1 MKRFILL
8 IFFASGGFA
17 QGIDRP
23 VNLAP
28 IAELAGMEINKG
40 NLPGAVVL
48 IGNQKKILYRE
59 AFGLR
64 TLKPVPLAMPPET
77 RFDLASLTKVVATT
91 TAIMQLNEHKKLKLD
106 APVARYWPA
115 FARNGKATITIRQLL
130 THYSGLRADL
140 DLGGDW
146 SGYEAALNLIIA
158 EKPAMAADTDFL
170 YSDINFEILGEL
182 VRRISGLPLDVY
194 CARYIFRPLGMRHTG
209 FKPGPQPDIAP
220 TGFRDDKLRQGEV
233 HDPAAFRMGGVAGHA
248 GLFSNADDLAIFAGM
263 LLNEGEWHGKRIL
276 SRHSVEAMTVPQSP
290 QGKTKLRG
298 FGWDIKPPFVSN
310 REQLLPVGAFGHLG
324 YTGTLLTIDPISKT
338 YLIVLCNRVHPDQKG
353 DANPLRR
360 GILGI
365 VSDTFSPLSDEQV
378 LAARPELANYYKQAG
393 AQPEIR
399 SVAKIK
405 TGLDVMVAEGFAPLK
420 GRRVGVITN
429 HTGIDA
435 TGHSIVDLL
444 YKAPEV
450 KLTAIFSPEHGISGN
465 RDEKIAS
472 GTEHISGLPVYSLYG
487 EVKRPSDEML
497 HNLDALVFD
506 IQDAGVR
513 FYTYASTMAYA
524 MEAAARSGIDFYV
537 LDRPNPIGA
546 DSVQGP
552 GLDAD
557 LKSFTA
563 YFPLPVRHGM
573 TIAEL
578 AQLFNSGIGAR
589 LHVIKMRGYKR
600 NDWYDDTG
608 LKWVNP
614 SPNLRSLTET
624 TLYPGV
630 ALVEGATLSVG
641 RGTDVPFERVGAP
654 WINAPELANFLNHR
668 EIAGVFFIPAEF
680 TPDTDRYKHQPCHGI
695 RIILTDRHALN
706 SPLLGVEIASALHKL
721 YPTQFNIQRTL
732 GMVGE
737 RRVLQAIIESQD
749 PKIIAAQWQD
759 GIKQFIALR
768 NQYLLYP

>member
-1 MKRFILL
+1 MKRL
-8 IFFASGGFA
+8 IFSLLLCIASGAFGQNLA
-17 QGIDRP
+17 KSA
-23 VNLAP
+23 NLAP
-28 IAELAGMEINKG
+28 IAELAGMEIRKG

-48 IGNQKKILYRE
+48 IGNTKQVLYRE
-59 AFGLR
+59 AFGFR
-64 TLKPVPLAMPPET
+64 TLKPAPLAMTPET

-91 TAIMQLNEHKKLKLD
+91 TAIMQLNERKKLRLD
-106 APVARYWPA
+106 DTVARYWPE
-115 FARNGKATITIRQLL
+115 FARNGKAAITIRQLL

-140 DLGGDW
+140 DLNW
-146 SGYEAALNLIIA
+146 SGYEAALKLIVA

-182 VRRISGLPLDVY
+182 VRRISGLPLDSY
-194 CARYIFRPLGMRHTG
+194 CQKYIFAPLKMKHSG
-209 FKPGPQPDIAP
+209 FNPGVQSDIAP
-220 TGFRDDKLRQGEV
+220 TGFRDGKLRQGEA

-263 LLNEGEWHGKRIL
+263 LLNGGQWHGKRIL
-276 SRHSVEAMTVPQSP
+276 SRRSVEAMTIPQSP
-290 QGKTKLRG
+290 PGRRKLRG
-298 FGWDIKPPFVSN
+298 LGWDIKPPFTSN
-310 REQLLPVGAFGHLG
+310 REQLLQVGAFGHLG
-324 YTGTLLTIDPISKT
+324 YTGTLLTIDPVNKT
-338 YLIVLCNRVHPDQKG
+338 YLIILSNRVHPDQKG

-360 GILGI
+360 GVLAI
-365 VSDTFSPLSDEQV
+365 VSDAFSPLSDEQV
-378 LAARPELANYYKQAG
+378 LSARPELANYSQQVN

-399 SVAKIK
+399 SAARVK
-405 TGLDVMVAEGFAPLK
+405 TGLDVMVADNFAPLK
-420 GRRVGVITN
+420 GLRVGIITN
-429 HTGIDA
+429 HSGIDA
-435 TGHSIVDLL
+435 AGYSIVDLL
-444 YKAPEV
+444 HQAPEI
-450 KLTAIFSPEHGISGN
+450 KLTAIFSPEHGIRGKL
-465 RDEKIAS
+465 DEKIAS
-472 GTEHISGLPVYSLYG
+472 GTERMSGLPIYSLYG
-487 EVKRPSDEML
+487 EVKKPTDEML
-497 HNLDALVFD
+497 RNLDALVFD

-524 MEAAARSGIDFYV
+524 MEAAARNGIDFYV

-546 DSVQGP
+546 GIVQGP
-552 GLDAD
+552 LLDED

-600 NDWYDDTG
+600 SDWYDDTG

-630 ALVEGATLSVG
+630 ALVEGAKVSVG

-654 WINAPELANFLNHR
+654 WINSQELTDFLNRR
-668 EIAGVFFIPAEF
+668 EIAGVFFIPTDF
-680 TPDTDRYKHQPCHGI
+680 TPDSNRYKDQSCHGI

-706 SPLLGVEIASALHKL
+706 SPLLGIEIASALYRL
-721 YPTQFNIQRTL
+721 YPDKFNLQATL

-737 RRVLQAIIESQD
+737 RRVLQAIAEGQD
-749 PKIIAAQWQD
+749 PKIIAEQWQN
-759 GIKQFIALR
+759 GISQFMALR
-768 NQYLLYP
+768 SQHLLYP

>member
-1 MKRFILL
+1 
-8 IFFASGGFA
+8 
-17 QGIDRP
+17 
-23 VNLAP
+23 
-28 IAELAGMEINKG
+28 
-40 NLPGAVVL
+40 
-48 IGNQKKILYRE
+48 
-59 AFGLR
+59 
-64 TLKPVPLAMPPET
+64 
-77 RFDLASLTKVVATT
+77 
-91 TAIMQLNEHKKLKLD
+91 
-106 APVARYWPA
+106 
-115 FARNGKATITIRQLL
+115 
-130 THYSGLRADL
+130 
-140 DLGGDW
+140 
-146 SGYEAALNLIIA
+146 
-158 EKPAMAADTDFL
+158 
-170 YSDINFEILGEL
+170 
-182 VRRISGLPLDVY
+182 
-194 CARYIFRPLGMRHTG
+194 
-209 FKPGPQPDIAP
+209 
-220 TGFRDDKLRQGEV
+220 
-233 HDPAAFRMGGVAGHA
+233 
-248 GLFSNADDLAIFAGM
+248 
-263 LLNEGEWHGKRIL
+263 
-276 SRHSVEAMTVPQSP
+276 
-290 QGKTKLRG
+290 
-298 FGWDIKPPFVSN
+298 
-310 REQLLPVGAFGHLG
+310 
-324 YTGTLLTIDPISKT
+324 
-338 YLIVLCNRVHPDQKG
+338 
-353 DANPLRR
+353 
-360 GILGI
+360 
-365 VSDTFSPLSDEQV
+365 
-378 LAARPELANYYKQAG
+378 
-393 AQPEIR
+393 
-399 SVAKIK
+399 
-405 TGLDVMVAEGFAPLK
+405 
-420 GRRVGVITN
+420 
-429 HTGIDA
+429 
-435 TGHSIVDLL
+435 
-444 YKAPEV
+444 
-450 KLTAIFSPEHGISGN
+450 
-465 RDEKIAS
+465 
-472 GTEHISGLPVYSLYG
+472 
-487 EVKRPSDEML
+487 ML